1 MAFDPPKKVPRMTS
15 EFSTGLRWTQMYP
28 RATLD
33 LFGRGFAPAET
44 SERISEVV
52 HGYSH
57 GPSVRGPSGAPR
69 TFLLDGPRRKRAR
82 KSPLVS
88 RGGRRARPPC
98 GHSPLQVG
106 LRGDG
111 RSRPRSCLAGHP

>member
-1 MAFDPPKKVPRMTS
+1 MTGMAFHPPKKVPQMTS
-15 EFSTGLRWTQMYP
+15 GFFHRPAVDSDVPKGYP
-28 RATLD
+28 ID

-88 RGGRRARPPC
+88 RGGHRA
-98 GHSPLQVG
+98 
-106 LRGDG
+106 
-111 RSRPRSCLAGHP
+111 

>member
-1 MAFDPPKKVPRMTS
+1 MMAGMAFHAPKLRSTDDLRVFHRPAVDSDIPKGYPIDP
-15 EFSTGLRWTQMYP
+15 
-28 RATLD
+28 
-33 LFGRGFAPAET
+33 FGRGFAPAEI

-57 GPSVRGPSGAPR
+57 GPSVRGASGAPR

-88 RGGRRARPPC
+88 RGGRRARPPG
-98 GHSPLQVG
+98 GHSPLPVG
-106 LRGDG
+106 RRGDG
-111 RSRPRSCLAGHP
+111 RS